1 MCGVLEKVNIKGEGK
16 GRRKG
21 EGKER
26 GVEKEKGG

>member
-1 MCGVLEKVNIKGEGK
+1 MCGVSEKVNIEGEGK

-26 GVEKEKGG
+26 GMEKEKGS